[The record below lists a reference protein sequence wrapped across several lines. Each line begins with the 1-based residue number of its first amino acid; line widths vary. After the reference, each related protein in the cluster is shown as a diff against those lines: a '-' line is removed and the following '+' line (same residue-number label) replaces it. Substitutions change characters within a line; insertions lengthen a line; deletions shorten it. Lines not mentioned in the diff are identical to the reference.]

1 MRSKNS
7 FPTKESFAFYLDKRA
22 LAMQADLNHLSVSAL
37 IDGEI

>member
-1 MRSKNS
+1 MGSKNS

-22 LAMQADLNHLSVSAL
+22 LAMQADLNHLSVSTL